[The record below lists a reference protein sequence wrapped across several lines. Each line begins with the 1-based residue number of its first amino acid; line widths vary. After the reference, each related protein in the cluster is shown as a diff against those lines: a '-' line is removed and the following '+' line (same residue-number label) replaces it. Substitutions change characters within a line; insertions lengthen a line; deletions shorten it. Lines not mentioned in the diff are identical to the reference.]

1 MHAFMIVA
9 ARRARLW
16 CDYKRCTTSSPLPSS
31 STPASLSQCALL
43 STKPADCPARMLGQD
58 SDPGHMA
65 AQPVTSPVSSD
76 ERDVAPQPGQ
86 SCRRW

>member
-31 STPASLSQCALL
+31 HTPASLSQCATPNQPNRRIAQHACSGKTPTPVIPSPLALL
-43 STKPADCPARMLGQD
+43 EL
-58 SDPGHMA
+58 
-65 AQPVTSPVSSD
+65 
-76 ERDVAPQPGQ
+76 
-86 SCRRW
+86 